1 MDLGIDLLTSGPHAC
16 VEAIVRMA
24 REAEVLGYAAVWTH
38 ERVLYPAGDVDQP
51 PGPPRPLPMYY
62 RKTYEPLDTLSFVAA
77 RSTGLRLGTSV
88 LTAPLHHPILLA
100 RRLATLDQF
109 SGGRVVVGLG
119 QGWMR
124 QEYEVAGV
132 PFEQRGA
139 RLEDFVAALRAA
151 WSPDPVSYDGPY
163 YRIPPSHI
171 DPKPHRRGG
180 PRILVGAAAPAAI
193 DRAARI
199 ADGFNPTSM
208 SLERLSAAIERFR
221 TSAARAGRDPG
232 RLSIVVRAATPLTPS
247 AMGLGRP
254 FLGGSPDQ
262 VVEDL
267 RQLAALAVDHVLF
280 TNVRQPPLDEQLDL
294 LERIKVAADRA
305 DLVPQVL
312 DEQTIN

>member
-1 MDLGIDLLTSGPHAC
+1 M
-16 VEAIVRMA
+16 
-24 REAEVLGYAAVWTH
+24 
-38 ERVLYPAGDVDQP
+38 
-51 PGPPRPLPMYY
+51 
-62 RKTYEPLDTLSFVAA
+62 
-77 RSTGLRLGTSV
+77 
-88 LTAPLHHPILLA
+88 
-100 RRLATLDQF
+100 
-109 SGGRVVVGLG
+109 
-119 QGWMR
+119 
-124 QEYEVAGV
+124 
-132 PFEQRGA
+132 
-139 RLEDFVAALRAA
+139 
-151 WSPDPVSYDGPY
+151 
-163 YRIPPSHI
+163 
-171 DPKPHRRGG
+171 
-180 PRILVGAAAPAAI
+180 GAAAPAAI